1 MDRYATRPR
10 WMQETRSLWVHE
22 PALLPSMVRLR
33 EHESEVA
40 RLRLA
45 GLASNEAAA
54 RWTRR
59 PRLPGRLGGWLW
71 ARLRGGLAPMPTGHV
86 LQPVIPPLS
95 GDGPR

>member
-45 GLASNEAAA
+45 GLASNEAPA
-54 RWTRR
+54 RR
-59 PRLPGRLGGWLW
+59 PRLPGRLGAWLW
-71 ARLRGGLAPMPTGHV
+71 ARSRGRLAPMPTGHV
-86 LQPVIPPLS
+86 LQPALPPLS